1 MEVLTIL
8 TLGAIALGLLAV
20 FAAVAFVVKI
30 AFKLVLLP
38 FKIIGFSAATLL
50 AAILMPIAIIA
61 LPVTI
66 AVVVVLLVVGGLV
79 AVVFAEFGLLSA
91 IF

>member
-8 TLGAIALGLLAV
+8 ALGVIALGLLAV
-20 FAAVAFVVKI
+20 FAAIALIVKV

-38 FKIIGFSAATLL
+38 FKVIGFIAGALL
-50 AAILMPIAIIA
+50 AAILIPVAIIA

-66 AVVVVLLVVGGLV
+66 AAGVVLLVVGGLV
-79 AVVFAEFGLLSA
+79 AVVFAGFGLLSA